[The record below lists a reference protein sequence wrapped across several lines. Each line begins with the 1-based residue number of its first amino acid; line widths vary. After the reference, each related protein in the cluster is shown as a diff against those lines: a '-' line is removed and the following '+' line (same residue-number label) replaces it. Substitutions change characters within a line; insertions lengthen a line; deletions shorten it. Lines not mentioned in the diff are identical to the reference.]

1 MFFKPRYV
9 KEAHNYVQAA
19 RRVQRYRADLLAP
32 DDYAALDDGIT
43 SLERAAKQRQ
53 PDAVRERIDHL
64 DQLVG
69 RIAPPRNHAGW
80 RENVEVILVAIV
92 IAAGVRA
99 YLLEPFKIP
108 TGSMQPTLY
117 GLIGTPTTEPPPNIL
132 VRAFDF
138 VLGGRTHFNVAAKD
152 DERVIGLKESSF
164 ANYFT
169 FTKITTD
176 KNTYSVFAPIRQLRD
191 DFKVTEGRTYRQG
204 QPIARGSVDNGD
216 FVLVNKLTYNFMRP
230 ERADVFV
237 FKTTGI
243 QLIEKDIPQDLG
255 SQHYIKRIGGLPG
268 DELRIDPPNLYVN
281 GKLAT
286 EKMLG
291 RVMSK
296 KDGYG
301 GYGNG
306 PRGFNYLNNPTETFQ
321 IPPDNYLALGD
332 NSYNSSDSRYWGLVP
347 RKNIAGKAFVV
358 FWPVTK
364 RWGFIE

>member
-9 KEAHNYVQAA
+9 KEARNYVQAA
-19 RRVQRYRADLLAP
+19 RRVQRYRADRLAP
-32 DDYAALDDGIT
+32 ADYAALEEAIT
-43 SLERAAKQRQ
+43 GLERAAKERSRG
-53 PDAVRERIDHL
+53 AVRDRIAQL

-69 RIAPPRNHAGW
+69 RVAPPRDHAGW
-80 RENVEVILVAIV
+80 RENVEVIVVAIV

-117 GLIGTPTTEPPPNIL
+117 GLVGTPSAEPPPNLL

-138 VLGGRTHFNVAAKD
+138 VVGGRTHLNVVAKA
-152 DERVIGLKESSF
+152 DERVIGLKENSF

-176 KNTYSVFAPIRQLRD
+176 KNSYSVFAPIRQLQD
-191 DFKVTEGRTYRQG
+191 DFNVTEGRLYAAG
-204 QPIARGSVDNGD
+204 QPIVRGTVDNGD
-216 FVLVNKLTYNFMRP
+216 FVLVNKLTYNFIRP

-243 QLIEKDIPQDLG
+243 TLIERTIAPGLG
-255 SQHYIKRIGGLPG
+255 SQHYIKRIGGIPG

-286 EKMLG
+286 DKMLG
-291 RVMSK
+291 RVMSE
-296 KDGYG
+296 KDGYR

-306 PRGFNYLNNPTETFQ
+306 PRGYYLSGPDESFQ
-321 IPPDNYLALGD
+321 IPPGNYFAMGD
-332 NSYNSSDSRYWGLVP
+332 NSYNSSDSRYWGLVAE
-347 RKNIAGKAFVV
+347 RNISGKGFVV
-358 FWPVTK
+358 FWPITK